1 MALIM
6 RAFEKLDRNGDGVI
20 TLDDM
25 KTIYITRHEPLGQS
39 AEWKDATGIHSILKI
54 FSGGKPDS
62 MVCLHDKLEA
72 LNG

>member
-6 RAFEKLDRNGDGVI
+6 RAFDKLDRDGDGVI

-25 KTIYITRHEPLGQS
+25 KTVYPRHEPIGQS

-62 MVCLHDKLEA
+62 AVCLHDTL
-72 LNG
+72 